1 MGIRRALCL
10 LFFAT
15 KMAIE
20 TAIFTLLGKGFW
32 GLWFCLGF
40 FCWVFAVFFSFV
52 WFGFVFVL
60 LGGVSASVSD
70 RRNVEGKV
78 RNGKLLVVK
87 QQHFLA

>member
-40 FCWVFAVFFSFV
+40 FCWVFAVFS
-52 WFGFVFVL
+52 VL
-60 LGGVSASVSD
+60 SGLVLFYWGEFQLQFLIGGMQ
-70 RRNVEGKV
+70 KV
-78 RNGKLLVVK
+78 KSEMGNSWL
-87 QQHFLA
+87 